1 VLGPHSMASGV
12 FAGAAAAALVLASS
26 SVGWLLVALAAVGWL
41 GASGQPGSALVLFAA
56 LAPVPVLLPSR
67 PWLWSMPALGPV
79 LGVLGIAACAP
90 VLAGRLG
97 GRAASRAALGA
108 LCYWWLA
115 IAETLTGRRLLLG
128 VATGVKPRDSW
139 QASLTGAFHHALAP
153 LWSDGRLV
161 TAAVWAF
168 AAMLLPWLVR
178 GRSRELRAVAAL
190 AWAGSLIL
198 VGALVATRLGAPRP
212 PFPLAVGV
220 LATVLAFGT
229 AGRHHRP
236 HQSANVA

>member
-1 VLGPHSMASGV
+1 
-12 FAGAAAAALVLASS
+12 
-26 SVGWLLVALAAVGWL
+26 LAAVGWL

-67 PWLWSMPALGPV
+67 PWLWSVPALGPA

-97 GRAASRAALGA
+97 GRPASRAALGA

-178 GRSRELRAVAAL
+178 GRSRELRALAAL

-212 PFPLAVGV
+212 PFPLAVGA
-220 LATVLAFGT
+220 LATVLAFAT
-229 AGRHHRP
+229 AGRHYRP
-236 HQSANVA
+236 HQSTDVA